1 MRRIGHIKIMAK
13 ISRRQVREILVGLL
27 FETEFRAD
35 EDVNAIYALAC
46 EDRELPSDEYLNRAY
61 FGIYENLERIDA
73 LIGEHS
79 KGWKTER
86 MSKLSRS
93 ILRLCV
99 YEMLFEEIPY
109 SVSINEAVELSK
121 TFDDDKARPF
131 VNGILNSV
139 KKALEENG
147 QAK

>member
-1 MRRIGHIKIMAK
+1 MVI
-13 ISRRQVREILVGLL
+13 GLL

-35 EDVNAIYALAC
+35 EDVNSIFALAC
-46 EDRELPSDEYLNRAY
+46 EDREIPEDEYVRRAY
-61 FGIYENLERIDA
+61 FGIYDNIERIDA
-73 LIGEHS
+73 TIGEHS
-79 KGWKTER
+79 KGWKPER

-93 ILRLCV
+93 VLRLCV
-99 YEMLFEEIPY
+99 YEMLYEEIPY

-139 KKALEENG
+139 KNALEADKG
-147 QAK
+147 SK

>member
-1 MRRIGHIKIMAK
+1 MAR
-13 ISRRQVREILVGLL
+13 ISRRKLREVVIGLL

-35 EDVNAIYALAC
+35 EDVNSIFALAC
-46 EDRELPSDEYLNRAY
+46 EDREIPEDEYVRRAY
-61 FGIYENLERIDA
+61 FGIYDNIERIDA
-73 LIGEHS
+73 TIGEHS
-79 KGWKTER
+79 KGWKPER

-93 ILRLCV
+93 VLRLCV
-99 YEMLFEEIPY
+99 YEMLYEEIPY

-139 KKALEENG
+139 KNALEADKG
-147 QAK
+147 SK